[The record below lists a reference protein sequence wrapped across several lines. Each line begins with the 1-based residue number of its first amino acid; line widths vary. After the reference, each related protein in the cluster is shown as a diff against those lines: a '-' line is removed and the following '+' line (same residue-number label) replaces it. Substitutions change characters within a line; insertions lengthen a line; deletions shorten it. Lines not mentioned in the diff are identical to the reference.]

1 MKTNHANRYGNTK
14 RLKKESDGDLF
25 FTAQDKTTTPEERAA
40 LLEELTVRALNKP
53 DQFSARNP
61 PLFKPLFPW

>member
-1 MKTNHANRYGNTK
+1 MKINHADRYGNTR

-25 FTAQDKTTTPEERAA
+25 FTAKEPTTTPEERAA
-40 LLEELTVRALNKP
+40 LQEELTTRALP
-53 DQFSARNP
+53 TGDQFSARNQ